1 MNATTTTAPAK
12 PPPRREPGADR
23 DRFLDVVRLLV
34 MVFVVLQHWWLPVL
48 AVEEGTGTLDASSVL
63 TAEGGFAVT
72 WVSQV
77 MPLIFFVGGAA
88 NFLSWGTASER
99 GVSASAWFARRLR
112 RLAWPVVPL
121 AVVWIVACHLLVLG
135 GAPLQPVLVGAG
147 AAGMVL
153 WFLAA
158 YVLVVVATP
167 LLSWAQNRF
176 GWWIP
181 VVLLAAA
188 AVVDT
193 VRFGTGADGVG
204 YLNIA
209 FVWLGVHQLGFLY
222 ATGAI
227 RRKHA
232 IAMLV
237 GGAVVATV
245 LAWMGPYSLNMTGV
259 FAAETSNVAPP
270 TLVLAAL
277 GVLQVGAV
285 MLVRGRIAAWADR
298 PGPTRFLNRAC
309 PQLMTVYLWHMLPIS
324 VVAGVLVFGLGVH
337 TPEPMTGLWLLW
349 GMLGLVALPPLVVP
363 LAHWAVRFETP
374 PSVLTGE
381 PGLLRSLVSAALI
394 GGGLLT
400 LTIAGLGTGVATVL
414 GLLAVIVG
422 LSLTRAPAR
431 KRPAT
436 SSRVSRTG
444 TAV

>member
-1 MNATTTTAPAK
+1 MNATTTTVLAE
-12 PPPRREPGADR
+12 PPPTRGPAVGR

-34 MVFVVLQHWWLPVL
+34 MVLVVLQHWWLPVL

-88 NFLSWGTASER
+88 NFLSRRTASEQ
-99 GVSASAWFARRLR
+99 GVSVSAWYARRLR

-121 AVVWIVACHLLVLG
+121 AMVWIVACHVLVLA

-153 WFLAA
+153 WFLAV

-167 LLSWAQNRF
+167 LLSWAQGRF
-176 GWWIP
+176 GWWVP
-181 VVLLAAA
+181 FALLAAA
-188 AVVDT
+188 AVVDV
-193 VRFGTGADGVG
+193 VRFGTGVHGVG
-204 YLNIA
+204 YLNVV

-222 ATGAI
+222 ATGSV

-232 IAMLV
+232 VAMLA
-237 GGAVVATV
+237 GGAVVAIV
-245 LAWMGPYSLNMTGV
+245 LAWVGPYSLNMTGV

-277 GVLQVGAV
+277 GMLQVGAA
-285 MLVRGRIAAWADR
+285 MLLRDRVTAWADR
-298 PGPTRFLNRAC
+298 PGPARFLNRVC

-324 VVAGVLVFGLGVH
+324 VVAGVLVFGLDIH

-349 GMLGLVALPPLVVP
+349 GVLGLVALPPLVVP

-374 PSVLTGE
+374 PSGLTGE

-400 LTIAGLGTGVATVL
+400 FTIVGLGTGVATLL
-414 GLLAVIVG
+414 GLLAVLAG
-422 LSLTRAPAR
+422 LSLTRTPDR
-431 KRPAT
+431 KRQEAP
-436 SSRVSRTG
+436 SRTFRTG
-444 TAV
+444 AAV